1 MAAPKRRRQ
10 ERLLNIPMKRTIIVD
25 GYNVLRSGSRYKNI
39 ESPDYTDDFFN
50 AARERLLNDVA
61 SYAGKSAKVTVV
73 FDGGGNAESVG
84 AVEKVGSV
92 QVIFS
97 RAGRSADNVI
107 EKLAREAR
115 ERGEEVTV
123 ITSDSTVQNT
133 VYSAGVNRMSAE
145 GFCREM
151 QMFYHEVVED
161 SKPEISRKRT
171 IASRISPEALERLLE
186 MRDNT

>member
-1 MAAPKRRRQ
+1 
-10 ERLLNIPMKRTIIVD
+10 MKRVIIVD
-25 GYNVLRSGSRYKNI
+25 GYNVLRSGSRYKHI
-39 ESPDYTDDFFN
+39 EGPDYTDDFFN
-50 AARERLLNDVA
+50 AAREKLYNDVA
-61 SYAGKSAKVTVV
+61 SYAGSGAKATIV
-73 FDGGGNAESVG
+73 FDGGGNAKSAGE
-84 AVEKVGSV
+84 VEKVGSV

-97 RAGRSADNVI
+97 RAGQSADNVI

-151 QMFYHEVVED
+151 QIFYQDVRED
-161 SKPEISRKRT
+161 SKPQIASKRT
-171 IASRISPEALERLLE
+171 IASRIDPETLQRLMEL
-186 MRDNT
+186 RDQS